1 VVKSASESG
10 VDRLNYLHSR
20 QVVFLEPR
28 DAVVIAREHTMSK
41 HSGPLAQPASAT
53 THDLSKHSGPL
64 AQPEARMEIEQ
75 ADSAE
80 LLDEQAG
87 SETTA

>member
-1 VVKSASESG
+1 
-10 VDRLNYLHSR
+10 
-20 QVVFLEPR
+20 
-28 DAVVIAREHTMSK
+28 MSK